1 MKRGRPRQFDADEA
15 VADAME
21 VFWERGYGATS
32 IEDLTA
38 GTGLARGS
46 IYKAFDS
53 KKALFLQALDRYTAA
68 SLERRAAMLAREGPV
83 REAIRAT
90 FAYDVSRSSGADG
103 RKGCMLLA
111 AATEML
117 PHDADVAERVDTMFR
132 RMRALLADA
141 IRRGQAAGEIAPERD
156 AEALALSLL
165 CTIEG
170 MRAVGKTSPPQA
182 ELERVADLV
191 MEAL

>member
-1 MKRGRPRQFDADEA
+1 VPRGRPRQFDPDEA

-32 IEDLTA
+32 IDDLTA
-38 GTGLARGS
+38 GTGLTRGS

-53 KKALFLQALDRYTAA
+53 KKALFLQALDRYTAEG
-68 SLERRAAMLAREGPV
+68 LERRAALLARDGAV
-83 REAIRAT
+83 REAIRAML
-90 FAYDVSRSSGADG
+90 AHDVRRSSS
-103 RKGCMLLA
+103 KGCMLLA

-117 PHDADVAERVDTMFR
+117 PHDADVAERVDSMFR

-156 AEALALSLL
+156 AEAIALSLL

-170 MRAVGKTSPPQA
+170 MRAVGKTAPPQA
-182 ELERVADLV
+182 ELERVVDLV

>member
-1 MKRGRPRQFDADEA
+1 
-15 VADAME
+15 ME

-53 KKALFLQALDRYTAA
+53 KKALFLLALDRYTEA
-68 SLERRAAMLAREGPV
+68 SLDRRAAMLARAGSP
-83 REAIRAT
+83 RRAIRDT
-90 FAYDVSRSSGADG
+90 LVRDGRRSSGADG

-117 PHDADVAERVDTMFR
+117 PHDADVAERVDAMFR
-132 RMRALLADA
+132 RMRDLLAQA
-141 IRRGQAAGEIAPERD
+141 IRRAQAAGEIAPGRD
-156 AEALALSLL
+156 ADALALSLL

-170 MRAVGKTSPPQA
+170 MRAVGKTAPPEA
-182 ELERVADLV
+182 EMERVVDLAL
-191 MEAL
+191 EAL

>member
-1 MKRGRPRQFDADEA
+1 VA

-53 KKALFLQALDRYTAA
+53 KKALFLQALDRYTVAG
-68 SLERRAAMLAREGPV
+68 LERRAAMLAREGPV
-83 REAIRAT
+83 REAIAAT
-90 FAYDVSRSSGADG
+90 LAYDVRRSSGANG

-117 PHDADVAERVDTMFR
+117 PHDADVAERVDAMFR
-132 RMRALLADA
+132 SMRGLLADA

-170 MRAVGKTSPPQA
+170 MRAVGKTAPPQA
-182 ELERVADLV
+182 ELERVVDLI